1 MRDMRRTFETFL
13 SLSRMIVAV
22 PIVVLVL
29 SALGAF
35 VYGAAVF
42 VNGITEIAAHPFP
55 VGKQIGLF
63 LLDIDLFLIGATLL
77 IAAIG
82 FYDLFVQPAAERVP
96 REPAWLHVR
105 DLDDLKARVIS
116 MIVLIL
122 AVAFAETVVDEVSA
136 TPGLEVLELGAGIAL
151 AIAALTA
158 FVRFG
163 RGARGGG
170 AG

>member
-13 SLSRMIVAV
+13 SLSRMIVAI

-29 SALGAF
+29 SAIGAF

-42 VNGITEIAAHPFP
+42 INGITEIASHPFP
-55 VGKQIGLF
+55 VGRQIGLF
-63 LLDIDLFLIGATLL
+63 LLDVDLFLIGATLL

-82 FYDLFVQPAAERVP
+82 FYDLFVQPASEERVP
-96 REPAWLHVR
+96 REPAWLHIR

-122 AVAFAETVVDEVSA
+122 AVAFAETVVDEASA

-170 AG
+170 A

>member
-1 MRDMRRTFETFL
+1 MA
-13 SLSRMIVAV
+13 S
-22 PIVVLVL
+22 P
-29 SALGAF
+29 
-35 VYGAAVF
+35 
-42 VNGITEIAAHPFP
+42 EIASHPFP
-55 VGKQIGLF
+55 VGTHIGLF

-82 FYDLFVQPAAERVP
+82 FYDLFVQPVSAERVP

-105 DLDDLKARVIS
+105 DLDDLKARVIG

-122 AVAFAETVVDEVSA
+122 AVAFAETVVDEASG

-163 RGARGGG
+163 RGARERGEG
-170 AG
+170 